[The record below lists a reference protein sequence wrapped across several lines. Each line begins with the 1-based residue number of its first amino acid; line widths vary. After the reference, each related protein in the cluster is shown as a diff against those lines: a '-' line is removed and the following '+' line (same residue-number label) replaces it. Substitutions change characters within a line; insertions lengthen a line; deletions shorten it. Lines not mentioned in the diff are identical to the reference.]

1 MALVHVNLLK
11 SKRVILCTCA
21 ACCLVRG
28 GKELSGD
35 EDEDE
40 TEVIAE
46 VYTVRCYKV
55 TDEDDTEA
63 SGDTDER

>member
-28 GKELSGD
+28 GKELSG
-35 EDEDE
+35 EDE

-63 SGDTDER
+63 TGDTDER

>member
-1 MALVHVNLLK
+1 M
-11 SKRVILCTCA
+11 
-21 ACCLVRG
+21 RG

-63 SGDTDER
+63 TGDTDER